1 MRNLR
6 EALIN
11 FIYPPHCPACGSY
24 TEHRGAWC
32 PLCLEQTL
40 HIYRLPLSP
49 EMLRVL
55 PGAWALGRYHGALRE
70 LIRRLKYQGKR
81 STLPYLEEFLSA
93 ALPQLPA
100 ELRQTELVIPVPL
113 FAAKEKQRGFNQ
125 AELIFQSLCQQQGLP
140 LRRMLVR
147 RRATRPQYGL
157 GAAERRENM
166 KDAFQLAV
174 NPSVQNEVQGR
185 HILLVDDILTTGAT
199 LCACAE
205 VLHQAGA
212 ASVRALV
219 LASDRG

>member
-1 MRNLR
+1 M
-6 EALIN
+6 
-11 FIYPPHCPACGSY
+11 
-24 TEHRGAWC
+24 
-32 PLCLEQTL
+32 
-40 HIYRLPLSP
+40 
-49 EMLRVL
+49 
-55 PGAWALGRYHGALRE
+55 
-70 LIRRLKYQGKR
+70 
-81 STLPYLEEFLSA
+81 SA

-125 AELIFQSLCQQQGLP
+125 SELIFQSLCQQQGLP

-147 RRATRPQYGL
+147 CRATRPQYGL

-166 KDAFQLAV
+166 KDAFQLAA

-185 HILLVDDILTTGAT
+185 HIILVDDILTTGAT